1 MNDWRSK
8 NVDQYFRCV
17 VSGLTID
24 DTMILGILQDK
35 DAISKQKSI
44 KVSVVLKDS
53 EYTEAKFRKS
63 IDRLTALQFIILNK
77 DYKEHGVFISEYGII
92 ALRNTIETMGG

>member
-1 MNDWRSK
+1 M
-8 NVDQYFRCV
+8 DQYFRCV

-24 DTMILGILQDK
+24 DTMLLGILQDK

-44 KVSVVLKDS
+44 KVSVVLKES

-63 IDRLTALQFIILNK
+63 IDRLTALQFITLNK
-77 DYKEHGVFISEYGII
+77 DYKEHGVFISEYGVI
-92 ALRNTIETMGG
+92 ALKNTLETMGG